1 MSFNIDRFGS
11 DASNVKSI
19 FGGVCYYRYFNK
31 DNNDVTV
38 AGYFPASLGLQLG
51 DRIKVIP
58 ATKTDA
64 DEEYIVSDI
73 TNRIV
78 TVIKVETGGS
88 VDTSKVVNADVLPTA
103 SADNV
108 GYVYLYTGTTDASYT
123 HGYIYE
129 CKKSATYTGTV
140 SFEAATLSGT
150 TIACS
155 GSDFAT
161 FVAEW
166 GSGDITTITNGT
178 LTYDE
183 SGELLVFVGQDDT
196 DTTVCTFQLYVQD
209 YVDAGFTFTGTF
221 QDGDV
226 IAFTCTIEET
236 GATYA
241 WVRQDVQP
249 QPAKELPT
257 QAGNSGKY
265 LKTNGVSASW
275 AAVESLPDQ
284 TGQSGKFLT
293 TDGSTASWGD
303 ALTNNATLPQFSI
316 RVGSSTGSLN
326 GTGQVYLGKDIA
338 GNNGTNS
345 TIIGCQA
352 KDSSSQGTVIIGYG
366 AESGILS
373 NYGIAIGNN
382 AKTGTSARSS
392 IAIGRLTATSA
403 QNAIQLGGAGGGST
417 TTYTNSDANTFKVG
431 NANGNFEIMSADGT
445 IPADRLTN
453 AINKYST
460 MPTAAAG
467 NLGWIVQFTGTTD
480 STYTHGHLYE
490 CVSDGADP
498 ATYSW
503 TQVEVQ
509 PAGSSL
515 PSQSGQSGK
524 FLTTD
529 GTDASWGT
537 ISALENTATGD
548 QSLKILG
555 NTISLPADFYVAL
568 GYYSAAW
575 TSSVAIGYYAVSG
588 DLGTI
593 AIGASTEAT
602 QPFAIVIGDGS
613 KATAVCAIQLGSTGS
628 EDNYYTNSDANTF
641 KVGNANGNFEM
652 MSADG
657 TIPADR
663 LASTTGLA
671 DGNYRLRLT
680 MANGVPTLTWV
691 AE

>member
-19 FGGVCYYRYFNK
+19 LGGVCYYRYFNK
-31 DNNDVTV
+31 DNNDITV

-73 TNRIV
+73 TNRVV
-78 TVIKVETGGS
+78 TVTKVETGGS

-103 SADNV
+103 SADNL
-108 GYVYLYTGTTDASYT
+108 GKVYLYTGTTDASHT
-123 HGYIYE
+123 HGYVYE
-129 CKKSATYTGTV
+129 CIATPVYDATV
-140 SFEAATLSGT
+140 QFNPATLSGT
-150 TIACS
+150 TAACS
-155 GSDFAT
+155 GSDFAAL
-161 FVAEW
+161 VARW
-166 GSGDITTITNGT
+166 GSGAIDTIIKGT

-249 QPAKELPT
+249 QPEKELPT

-275 AAVESLPDQ
+275 AAVESLPSQ
-284 TGQSGKFLT
+284 T
-293 TDGSTASWGD
+293 
-303 ALTNNATLPQFSI
+303 
-316 RVGSSTGSLN
+316 
-326 GTGQVYLGKDIA
+326 
-338 GNNGTNS
+338 
-345 TIIGCQA
+345 
-352 KDSSSQGTVIIGYG
+352 
-366 AESGILS
+366 
-373 NYGIAIGNN
+373 
-382 AKTGTSARSS
+382 
-392 IAIGRLTATSA
+392 
-403 QNAIQLGGAGGGST
+403 
-417 TTYTNSDANTFKVG
+417 
-431 NANGNFEIMSADGT
+431 
-445 IPADRLTN
+445 
-453 AINKYST
+453 
-460 MPTAAAG
+460 
-467 NLGWIVQFTGTTD
+467 
-480 STYTHGHLYE
+480 
-490 CVSDGADP
+490 
-498 ATYSW
+498 
-503 TQVEVQ
+503 
-509 PAGSSL
+509 
-515 PSQSGQSGK
+515 GQSGK

-537 ISALENTATGD
+537 INALQNEATGD
-548 QSLKILG
+548 FSLGILMQ
-555 NTISLPADFYVAL
+555 NNPFAKSKTNAVAV
-568 GYYSAAW
+568 GF
-575 TSSVAIGYYAVSG
+575 TSSSFSDYGVAVGSGASVGLSSNFAITIGYNAM
-588 DLGTI
+588 
-593 AIGASTEAT
+593 ASA
-602 QPFAIVIGDGS
+602 QS
-613 KATAVCAIQLGSTGS
+613 AIQLGHSG
-628 EDNYYTNSDANTF
+628 NNSDANTF
-641 KVGNANGNFEM
+641 KVANDNGNFELM
-652 MSADG
+652 DANG
-657 TIPADR
+657 NLPADR